1 MTKQLE
7 IPIVVKSL
15 QWVFNMTKIST
26 TEANRQFSKLI
37 SAAIDGLSTDITV
50 RGKLVARLIPVS
62 EEEAAQED
70 EWQKHLEVIRKRPV
84 MNLQLSTR
92 DELNERS

>member
-1 MTKQLE
+1 MA
-7 IPIVVKSL
+7 
-15 QWVFNMTKIST
+15 KIST

-37 SAAIDGLSTDITV
+37 SAAIEGLSTDITV

-62 EEEAAQED
+62 EEESAQEE
-70 EWQKHLEVIRKRPV
+70 EWCKHLEEIRKRPV
-84 MNLQLSTR
+84 MNLPRAKR

>member
-1 MTKQLE
+1 MVFTMTR
-7 IPIVVKSL
+7 
-15 QWVFNMTKIST
+15 IST

-37 SAAIDGLSTDITV
+37 SAAIQGLSTDITV

-62 EEEAAQED
+62 EEESVRED
-70 EWQKHLEVIRKRPV
+70 EWQKHLEDVRRRSV
-84 MNLQLSTR
+84 TNLPRATR

>member
-1 MTKQLE
+1 
-7 IPIVVKSL
+7 
-15 QWVFNMTKIST
+15 MTKISS

-37 SAAIDGLSTDITV
+37 SAAIEGLSTDITV

-62 EEEAAQED
+62 DEESARED
-70 EWQKHLEVIRKRPV
+70 EWHKHLEEIRSRPV
-84 MNLQLSTR
+84 MNLPRATR

>member
-1 MTKQLE
+1 
-7 IPIVVKSL
+7 
-15 QWVFNMTKIST
+15 MTKISS

-62 EEEAAQED
+62 EEEVAQDD
-70 EWQKHLEVIRKRPV
+70 EWQKHLETIRKRPV
-84 MNLQLSTR
+84 MNLPRATR

>member
-1 MTKQLE
+1 MTKQSE
-7 IPIVVKSL
+7 IPIVVRSL
-15 QWVFNMTKIST
+15 QWVSNMTKIST

-70 EWQKHLEVIRKRPV
+70 EWQKHLEAIRMRTI
-84 MNLQLSTR
+84 MNLPRATR
-92 DELNERS
+92 DELNERR